1 MSTSASQTHV
11 KSINTEA
18 RLNNSTLD
26 LSFEKSAIIFF
37 TLVRREIKRF
47 LKVIIQTVISP
58 IVSSFLYL
66 LVFGV
71 SLGGSVQLKNGIPYL
86 SFLIPGLMVMG
97 LINNAFQN
105 SSSSIVTSKF
115 SGDLEDLRVAPIPH
129 SFIIWAMGLG
139 GVFRG
144 SVVAIITGIVGSL
157 FHYSQLGTPLP
168 IEHPFWMIYFFL
180 VGGLTFA
187 FIGIFIAFLAKTF
200 DQLSAFSA
208 FILLPLTYLGGVF
221 ISIQNLKPIWQ
232 TLSHYNPLF
241 YLINGFR
248 YALLGTSDVDLVV
261 SVWVSFVGV
270 VITFVMA
277 QISLKKGSFS
287 RW

>member
-1 MSTSASQTHV
+1 M
-11 KSINTEA
+11 
-18 RLNNSTLD
+18 
-26 LSFEKSAIIFF
+26 IIFY
-37 TLVRREIKRF
+37 TLIRKEIKRF
-47 LKVIIQTVISP
+47 MKVMIQTVVSP

-71 SLGGSVQLKNGIPYL
+71 SLGRSVQTVSGVDYL

-105 SSSSIVTSKF
+105 TSSSIVTSKF
-115 SGDLEDLRVAPIPH
+115 SGDLEDIRVAPIPD
-129 SFIIWAMGLG
+129 SYIIWAMGLG

-144 SVVAIITGIVGSL
+144 TLVAVITGAVGLS
-157 FHYSQLGTPLP
+157 FHYLQLHRSLPLA
-168 IEHPFWMIYFFL
+168 HPLWLIYFFL
-180 VGGLTFA
+180 TGGLIFS
-187 FIGIFIAFLAKTF
+187 FIGIFVATLAKTF
-200 DQLSAFSA
+200 DQLSAFST

-221 ISIQNLKPIWQ
+221 ISVQTLHPIWQ
-232 TLSHYNPLF
+232 QISQLNPLF

-248 YALLGTSDVDLVV
+248 YAIIGQSDVRLSTAVI
-261 SVWVSFVGV
+261 VSFVGV
-270 VITFVMA
+270 VITYILA

>member
-1 MSTSASQTHV
+1 MTVFARSQDVNTSAQLTYQ
-11 KSINTEA
+11 
-18 RLNNSTLD
+18 R
-26 LSFEKSAIIFF
+26 SAIIFM
-37 TLVRREIKRF
+37 TLVRREVKRF
-47 LKVIIQTVISP
+47 LKVVIQTVVSP

-71 SLGGSVQLKNGIPYL
+71 SLGGSVQLNNGLPYL

-129 SFIIWAMGLG
+129 SYIIWAMGIG

-144 SVVAIITGIVGSL
+144 SVVALMTGLVGSL
-157 FHYSQLGTPLP
+157 FHWLQISEMLPLK
-168 IEHPFWMIYFFL
+168 HPLWIIYFL
-180 VGGLTFA
+180 VVGGLTFA
-187 FIGIFIAFLAKTF
+187 FIGIFVAFLAKTF
-200 DQLSAFSA
+200 DQLSAFSS

-232 TLSHYNPLF
+232 MLSHYNPLF

-248 YALLGTSDVDLVV
+248 YAMLGQSDVELSTSVIVSLVCV
-261 SVWVSFVGV
+261 L
-270 VITFVMA
+270 ITFLMA
-277 QISLKKGSFS
+277 QISLKRGSFS

>member
-1 MSTSASQTHV
+1 MIADANF
-11 KSINTEA
+11 NT
-18 RLNNSTLD
+18 
-26 LSFEKSAIIFF
+26 KAIIFL
-37 TLVRREIKRF
+37 TLLRKEIKRF
-47 LKVIIQTVISP
+47 MKVVIQTVVSP

-71 SLGGSVQLKNGIPYL
+71 SLGSSVQLKSGMPYL

-115 SGDLEDLRVAPIPH
+115 SGDLEDIRVAPIPH
-129 SFIIWAMGLG
+129 SYIIWAMGFG
-139 GVFRG
+139 GVIRG
-144 SVVAIITGIVGSL
+144 TSVALITGAVGTY
-157 FHYSQLGTPLP
+157 FHYLQLGTLLP
-168 IEHPFWMIYFFL
+168 MVHPIWMIYFFI
-180 VGGLTFA
+180 VGGLIFS

-200 DQLSAFSA
+200 DQLSAFTA

-221 ISIQNLKPIWQ
+221 ISIQNLHPFWQ
-232 TLSHYNPLF
+232 QLSKYNPLF

-248 YALLGTSDVDLVV
+248 YSLLGESDVDLMT
-261 SVWVSFVGV
+261 SVIVSFVM
-270 VITFVMA
+270 VIVTFTMA
-277 QISLKKGSFS
+277 RVSLKKGSFS

>member
-1 MSTSASQTHV
+1 M
-11 KSINTEA
+11 
-18 RLNNSTLD
+18 
-26 LSFEKSAIIFF
+26 IIFL
-37 TLVRREIKRF
+37 TLLRKEIKRF
-47 LKVIIQTVISP
+47 LKVIIQTVVSP

-71 SLGGSVQLKNGIPYL
+71 SLGASVQLKNGVAYL
-86 SFLIPGLMVMG
+86 AFLVPGLMVMG

-129 SFIIWAMGLG
+129 SYIIWAMGCG

-157 FHYSQLGTPLP
+157 FYFMQNNEFLP
-168 IEHPFWMIYFFL
+168 IAHPLWMIFFFIS
-180 VGGLTFA
+180 GGLIFA
-187 FIGIFIAFLAKTF
+187 FLGIFVAFLAKTF
-200 DQLSAFSA
+200 DQLSAFST

-221 ISIQNLKPIWQ
+221 ISIQSLPEIWQ
-232 TLSHYNPLF
+232 LFSKFNPLF

-248 YALLGTSDVDLVV
+248 YSIIGQADVALNISVLVSCIGLIV
-261 SVWVSFVGV
+261 
-270 VITFVMA
+270 TFLMA
-277 QISLKKGSFS
+277 HFALKKGSFS